1 VREKKKMWPAEG
13 GWRPR
18 ENGRK
23 RMMSGGLGE
32 PKPWGGGSFVRD
44 RFSFRFRV
52 FFLYFFDVSK
62 LPPL

>member
-23 RMMSGGLGE
+23 RMMSGGLGG
-32 PKPWGGGSFVRD
+32 PKPWGAAPLLEIGLALDLGF
-44 RFSFRFRV
+44 FFV
-52 FFLYFFDVSK
+52 FF
-62 LPPL
+62 